1 MIFDDDG
8 VLTDNP
14 SVDAIRWIRQIS
26 RTFKKV
32 FEVCEPSRV
41 ETAIEKFVQLDA
53 ELPSKAD
60 IKSSLDPYAPRV
72 AQILFG
78 SLVGLS
84 MTSPFEGYHG
94 PGAVS
99 ERLGTNSRWDFS
111 TISVGADSLVGA
123 EEFRPNWESLQN
135 RPPNH
140 GTIPARL
147 EAVPKTAEK
156 PRLISIEPSYNQFM
170 QQSLLKKLRKG
181 LRDARS
187 VCAFDSQD
195 DNRMMAKNGSYSG
208 SIATLD
214 LSDASDRVSMA
225 LVEQLFGFSPMFLR
239 YLRLSRSAFV
249 QLPGGDLVLLNKF
262 ASMGSALTFPVEA
275 MVFTAL
281 VVTSICRARGNFS
294 PSFIKNLG
302 TQGSGLRIYGDD
314 IILSVKDAPAAI
326 AALELNGLK
335 VNESKSF
342 LSGKFRESCG
352 LDAFDGV
359 EVTPIYMRRNLPR
372 NRDDTS
378 EITSLTSFRN
388 QIWERYGDCH
398 TTRGLDEF
406 LTRRFRLTYVPSGT
420 ACVGIWCLPHE
431 PHLEA
436 TSRWNSALQRME
448 VKALMPQHSYRSDSG
463 NDDGTLFKSL
473 KTNKGSLSAFNL
485 LELERKLRSK
495 HNFLKRL
502 VEKDIPGVDGRP
514 VASKLYYRWVAVR

>member
-8 VLTDNP
+8 VLLDNP
-14 SVDAIRWIRQIS
+14 SVDAIRWLRQIS

-78 SLVGLS
+78 SLIGS
-84 MTSPFEGYHG
+84 AMTSPFKGSHG

-99 ERLGTNSRWDFS
+99 ERLGTNSRWNFS
-111 TISVGADSLVGA
+111 TISVDADSLVGS

-135 RPPNH
+135 RPPTF

-195 DNRMMAKNGSYSG
+195 DNRMMAKNGSYNG
-208 SIATLD
+208 SIATVD

-225 LVEQLFGFSPMFLR
+225 LVEQLFGFSPAFLR

-249 QLPGGDLVLLNKF
+249 QLPGGDLALLNKF

-281 VVTSICRARGNFS
+281 VVTSICRGRGNFS
-294 PSFIKNLG
+294 PSFVKNLG

-335 VNESKSF
+335 VNASKSF

-359 EVTPIYMRRNLPR
+359 DVTPAYMRRNLPR
-372 NRDDTS
+372 KRDDTS

-388 QIWERYGDCH
+388 QIWEKHGDCH

-420 ACVGIWCLPHE
+420 ECVGIWCLPHD
-431 PHLEA
+431 PQLEA
-436 TSRWNSALQRME
+436 TSRWNSVLQRME
-448 VKALMPQHSYRSDSG
+448 VKALMPNHSYRKDNG
-463 NDDGTLFKSL
+463 NEDGTLFKSL